1 MTQPI
6 RISASRL
13 KTLKDCA
20 LAFWYQD
27 VERLPSKTH
36 HKTLQGSCIHSLFEC
51 LLAPKRA
58 STLRAIL
65 RDGFTLAAHPV
76 VERFVRFY
84 DARHGIAPYEMS
96 AMESMLR
103 VAFGTIKP
111 HFDLLFAALDA
122 GQPAPFTYHTEKRFQ
137 MQVGEAT
144 ISGFIDLLLVWPDR
158 ALVIDLKTQAKKWTI
173 ADVPNNVQAALY
185 ALATYRDLGLL
196 AATDFVMVRHAPSA
210 RYPRMHLQ
218 SVPAPSR
225 AHLAGLEAY
234 VETMYGVVNQ
244 LTLEQAAQHPHESRS
259 FCEKVCGYHKPF
271 DYWALVKR
279 ATPDMTP
286 IKAFMVGS
294 EPKEVAED
302 EVLVKR
308 HHAGCLAAWRG

>member
-1 MTQPI
+1 MTLPI
-6 RISASRL
+6 RVSASRL
-13 KTLKDCA
+13 KTFKECQ

-36 HKTLQGSCIHSLFEC
+36 HKTLQGSCVHSLFEC
-51 LLAPKRA
+51 LLAPKRVL
-58 STLRAIL
+58 TLRAIL

-76 VERFVRFY
+76 VERFIRLY

-96 AMESMLR
+96 AMEEMLQ

-111 HFDLLFAALDA
+111 HFDTLFAALDT
-122 GQPAPFTYHTEKRFQ
+122 GQPAPFTYTTEKRFQ
-137 MQVGEAT
+137 MQVGQAT

-158 ALVIDLKTQAKKWTI
+158 ALVIDLKTQARKWTV

-185 ALATYRDLGLL
+185 ALATYRELGLL
-196 AATDFVMVRHAPSA
+196 AATDFVMVRHAPSK
-210 RYPRMHLQ
+210 RYPLMHLQ
-218 SVPAPSR
+218 SVAAPSK

-234 VETMYGVVNQ
+234 VEAMYGVVNQ
-244 LTLEQAAQHPHESRS
+244 LTLEQAAQHPHASFS

-279 ATPDMTP
+279 ADPTVT
-286 IKAFMVGS
+286 IKTFMLDNA
-294 EPKEVAED
+294 PKEVAAD
-302 EVLVKR
+302 EELVKK
-308 HHAGCLAAWRG
+308 HHAGCLSAWRG

>member
-1 MTQPI
+1 MTAPI

-13 KTLKDCA
+13 KTFKECQLT
-20 LAFWYQD
+20 FWYQD

-36 HKTLQGSCIHSLFEC
+36 HKTLQGSCLHSLFEC
-51 LLAPKRA
+51 ILHPKRV
-58 STLRAIL
+58 SILRAIL
-65 RDGFTLAAHPV
+65 RDGFALAAHPV
-76 VERFVRFY
+76 VERFIRFY

-96 AMESMLR
+96 AMESMLQ
-103 VAFGTIKP
+103 VAFQTIKP
-111 HFDLLFAALDA
+111 HFDTLFAALDA

-137 MQVGEAT
+137 MQVGQAT

-158 ALVIDLKTQAKKWTI
+158 ALVIDLKTQARKWTV

-185 ALATYRDLGLL
+185 ALATYRELGLL
-196 AATDFVMVRHAPSA
+196 AATDFVMVRHAPSP

-218 SVPAPSR
+218 SVAAPSK

-244 LTLEQAAQHPHESRS
+244 LTLDQARQHPHASSS

-271 DYWALVKR
+271 DYWAVVKR
-279 ATPDMTP
+279 ADPTVALKTYLFDRAPT
-286 IKAFMVGS
+286 
-294 EPKEVAED
+294 EVAED
-302 EVLVKR
+302 EQVVLKR
-308 HHAGCLAAWRG
+308 HEGCIHWRG